1 MDREQVYQKLRDL
14 YHAYI
19 DHCFKYIVD
28 IFNDYYGEERVDVQY
43 NFCDNF
49 YNTILNSFYN
59 PNTFEVDI
67 YNNWDGWIGM
77 RNIFNESEENVNRI
91 LDSIDF
97 QHIHTALT
105 HPDDNAFILVHFPQV
120 KVSNESGKST
130 IIKNLFAKVTLN
142 TKGEFRKLEFSK
154 THYTYAHF
162 IHGYLHSHAPKQ
174 YNYNGFHVCCTGTGP
189 INDTIRNLQYYEED
203 YDYTDQ
209 WMQFCWDLD
218 KYVTVESEEGVP
230 YIRMSNCVSE
240 VKTGEEISL
249 NLDKVYT
256 TLSSTTFGHSYSCYL
271 GIHDLQEFV
280 KYLIDSKVFKFK
292 WSHKKWDYAH
302 SNEDLIILISNHF
315 LKWIKTYSL
324 ISSNSYSYVNVQNH
338 YFEQTISINNKL
350 FCKSNSAPPD
360 INNHQNK
367 DMFIFKGEM
376 QKLHIDN
383 PTNNNIGFIWSLK
396 AKYAQPILIYLLK
409 IINIYYGKDT
419 ITETGN
425 PLPVEN
431 F

>member
-1 MDREQVYQKLRDL
+1 MDREQVNQKLRSL
-14 YHAYI
+14 YHTYI
-19 DHCFKYIVD
+19 DHYFKYIVD
-28 IFNDYYGEERVDVQY
+28 IFNDYYGEERVDAQY
-43 NFCDNF
+43 NFWDSF

-77 RNIFNESEENVNRI
+77 HNIFNESEENINRI
-91 LDSIDF
+91 LNSIDF
-97 QHIHTALT
+97 QHICTALT
-105 HPDDNAFILVHFPQV
+105 YSDDNAFILVHFPQV
-120 KVSNESGKST
+120 RVSNESGKST

-142 TKGEFRKLEFSK
+142 IKGELRKLEFSK

-162 IHGYLHSHAPKQ
+162 IHGYLHSHVPKQ
-174 YNYNGFHVCCTGTGP
+174 YSYSGFHGGCTGTGP
-189 INDTIRNLQYYEED
+189 INDTIRNLQYCNED
-203 YDYTDQ
+203 LDYTDQ

-218 KYVTVESEEGVP
+218 KYVTVESEEGIP

-240 VKTGEEISL
+240 INTGEEVRL
-249 NLDKVYT
+249 KLDKVCS
-256 TLSSTTFGHSYSCYL
+256 TLVGTFNSYYHL
-271 GIHDLQEFV
+271 NTLAFQEFV
-280 KYLIDSKVFKFK
+280 KYLIENKVFKFK

-315 LKWIKTYSL
+315 LKWVKTYSL
-324 ISSNSYSYVNVQNH
+324 IRSDFINVQNH
-338 YFEQTISINNKL
+338 YFKQTVSINNKL
-350 FCKSNSAPPD
+350 FCKSQTAPPD
-360 INNHQNK
+360 ISTHQNK

-383 PTNNNIGFIWSLK
+383 PTNNNIGFIWVLK
-396 AKYAQPILIYLLK
+396 LKYAQPILMYLLK

-419 ITETGN
+419 ITETGS
-425 PLPVEN
+425 PLPIEN

>member
-1 MDREQVYQKLRDL
+1 MNIEQVNQKLRGL

-19 DHCFKYIVD
+19 DHYFKYIVD
-28 IFNDYYGEERVDVQY
+28 IFNDYYGEERVDLQH
-43 NFCDNF
+43 NFCDEFIN
-49 YNTILNSFYN
+49 NTLLNGFYN
-59 PNTFEVDI
+59 PETFEVTFNSTDNGAWVGMSNI
-67 YNNWDGWIGM
+67 YN
-77 RNIFNESEENVNRI
+77 EAEEDINRI

-97 QHIHTALT
+97 QYLYPNHHYIS
-105 HPDDNAFILVHFPQV
+105 NYVYILVRFPQV

-130 IIKNLFAKVTLN
+130 IIKNLFARISLSP
-142 TKGEFRKLEFSK
+142 KGEFKTLQFSK

-162 IHGYLHSHAPKQ
+162 IHGYLHSHVPREIS
-174 YNYNGFHVCCTGTGP
+174 YNNFNNCCTGTGP
-189 INDTIRNLQYYEED
+189 INDTIRNLQYCEEG

-230 YIRMSNCVSE
+230 YIRMSGCVTE
-240 VKTGEEISL
+240 VKTGEKVNL
-249 NLDKVYT
+249 NLDKVCD
-256 TLSSTTFGHSYSCYL
+256 TLVTALNSHYYL
-271 GIHDLQEFV
+271 NTLDLQGFV
-280 KYLIDSKVFKFK
+280 KYLISNKVFKFK

-324 ISSNSYSYVNVQNH
+324 ISSDSCVNVQNH
-338 YFEQTISINNKL
+338 YFKQTISINNKL
-350 FCKSNSAPPD
+350 FCKSHTTPPD
-360 INNHQNK
+360 INIHQNK
-367 DMFIFKGEM
+367 DMFVFKGEM

-383 PTNNNIGFIWSLK
+383 PTNNNIGFIWTLNS
-396 AKYAQPILIYLLK
+396 KYAQPILIYLLK

>member
-1 MDREQVYQKLRDL
+1 MDREQVNQKLRGL
-14 YHAYI
+14 YDSYI
-19 DHCFKYIVD
+19 DHYFKYIVD
-28 IFNDYYGEERVDVQY
+28 IFNDYYGEERVDAQY
-43 NFCDNF
+43 NFWDNF

-77 RNIFNESEENVNRI
+77 RNILNESEENVNRI

-97 QHIHTALT
+97 QHIYTALT

-120 KVSNESGKST
+120 RVSNESGKST
-130 IIKNLFAKVTLN
+130 IIKDLFAKVTLN

-162 IHGYLHSHAPKQ
+162 IHGYLHSHVSREFS
-174 YNYNGFHVCCTGTGP
+174 YNGFNDCCTGTGP
-189 INDTIRNLQYYEED
+189 INDTMKILQYQEED

-209 WMQFCWDLD
+209 WMQLCWDLD
-218 KYVTVESEEGVP
+218 KYVTVESEEGIP
-230 YIRMSNCVSE
+230 YIRLSNCVSE
-240 VKTGEEISL
+240 IRTGEEVSL
-249 NLDKVYT
+249 NLDKVYN
-256 TLSSTTFGHSYSCYL
+256 TFNSAFSHYYYYL
-271 GIHDLQEFV
+271 NTCDLQEFV
-280 KYLIDSKVFKFK
+280 KYLIRNKVFKFK

-315 LKWIKTYSL
+315 LQWIKTYSL
-324 ISSNSYSYVNVQNH
+324 ISLNSYVNVQDR
-338 YFEQTISINNKL
+338 YFKQTISINNKL
-350 FCKSNSAPPD
+350 FYKSSTTSPHTAD
-360 INNHQNK
+360 HQNK

-376 QKLHIDN
+376 QRLHIDN
-383 PTNNNIGFIWSLK
+383 PTNNNIGFIWTLK
-396 AKYAQPILIYLLK
+396 SEYTQLILTYLLK
-409 IINIYYGKDT
+409 IINIHYGKNI

-425 PLPVEN
+425 KLPIEN